1 MTDAGA
7 SADTSWIHA
16 VRRAGLAALAVMLL
30 AAIGAMTVRSHGSA
44 APAQRAS
51 AASARLPLAAQALV
65 SRALGRDDAS
75 YWAQRSAGGLQAVNR
90 AQRLRAQFDRGS
102 VLVGSGGVSLG
113 LSLRAYGY
121 GAALQPLSAV
131 TARAAANQVVYVHAG
146 VSEWYANGPL
156 GLEQGFTV
164 PAAPAGRHAGPL
176 TLELGLSG
184 DARGRLLRGADGVM
198 FTGADGALA
207 YQGLVATD
215 ARGRA
220 LPAWIELRGS
230 ELLLR
235 VVAAGASYPIR
246 VDPFVQQGK
255 LTASD
260 GAEFDAL
267 GTSVAI
273 SGDTIVVGAASATV
287 GSNPDQGAAYL
298 FVKPRSG
305 WADGTQIA
313 KLTASDGAASNN
325 FGSSVAISDG
335 TVVVGAPDVT
345 VTGNLDQ
352 GAAYVF
358 VRPRSGWADATQT
371 AKLTASGGTTFDLLG
386 TSVAISGDTVA
397 AGAPGATV
405 TGNASQGAAY
415 VFVRPRSGWA
425 DATQT
430 AKLTASGGGPED
442 LLGSSVAIDGD
453 TIAAGAPSP
462 PVAQHPDLGAVYV
475 FVRPRSGWADAT
487 DTAKLTASDIVSGE
501 NFGLSVAISGGTVV
515 AGAPDATVGGNLEQ
529 GAVDVFVKPRSGWAD
544 GTQTAKLTASDGASD
559 NLLGLSVAISGD
571 TVAAGADLA
580 TVGANASQGAAYV
593 FVKPGSGWADGTQTA
608 KLTASDGASLDRLG
622 ASVAI
627 SGSTVVA
634 GAPGATVDANLF
646 QGAAYVFSRTQR
658 HGR

>member
-1 MTDAGA
+1 MTYTCVVG
-7 SADTSWIHA
+7 TSWKHA
-16 VRRAGLAALAVMLL
+16 IRRAGIAALAAVLL
-30 AAIGAMTVRSHGSA
+30 AAVGAIVVRSYGPA

-51 AASARLPLAAQALV
+51 AALARIPLAAQAPV
-65 SRALGRDDAS
+65 SRALGRDDVS
-75 YWAQRSAGGLQAVNR
+75 YWVQRSAGGLRAVNR

-102 VLVGSGGVSLG
+102 VLVSSGGVSLG

-131 TARAAANQVVYVHAG
+131 AARVAANQVVYVHAG

-164 PAAPAGRHAGPL
+164 PASAGRHAGPL

-215 ARGRA
+215 VRGRA

-235 VVAAGASYPIR
+235 VATAGASYPIR
-246 VDPFVQQGK
+246 VDPFVQQAK

-260 GAEFDAL
+260 GAEFDSF
-267 GTSVAI
+267 GTSVAT
-273 SGDTIVVGAASATV
+273 SGDTIVVGAPSATV
-287 GSNPDQGAAYL
+287 GSNPDQGAAYV

-305 WADGTQIA
+305 WADATQTA
-313 KLTASDGAASNN
+313 KLTASDGAASDN
-325 FGSSVAISDG
+325 FGSSVAISGG
-335 TVVVGAPDVT
+335 TIVVGAPDAT
-345 VTGNLDQ
+345 VGGNLDQ

-358 VRPRSGWADATQT
+358 VKPRLGWADGTQT

-386 TSVAISGDTVA
+386 MSVAISGDTVV
-397 AGAPGATV
+397 AGAPGVTV
-405 TGNASQGAAY
+405 TGNASQGAAL
-415 VFVRPRSGWA
+415 VFVKPRSGWA

-430 AKLTASGGGPED
+430 AKLIASGGGPED
-442 LLGSSVAIDGD
+442 LLGSSVAIDGG
-453 TIAAGAPSP
+453 TIVTGAPSP
-462 PVAQHPDLGAVYV
+462 PVALSPDLGAVYV
-475 FVRPRSGWADAT
+475 FVKPRSGWADAT

-501 NFGLSVAISGGTVV
+501 NFGSSIAISGGTIV

-529 GAVDVFVKPRSGWAD
+529 GAAYVFVKPRSGWAD
-544 GTQTAKLTASDGASD
+544 GTQTAKLTASDGAS
-559 NLLGLSVAISGD
+559 NTLLGLSVAISGD
-571 TVAAGADLA
+571 TVVAGADLT

-593 FVKPGSGWADGTQTA
+593 FVKPRSRWTDATQTA

-622 ASVAI
+622 TSVAI
-627 SGSTVVA
+627 TGGTVVA
-634 GAPGATVDANLF
+634 GAPGATVNANLF
-646 QGAAYVFSRTQR
+646 QGATYVFSRSPR
-658 HGR
+658 HG

>member
-1 MTDAGA
+1 MTDACATG
-7 SADTSWIHA
+7 TSWIHA
-16 VRRAGLAALAVMLL
+16 VRRAGLAALAVVLL
-30 AAIGAMTVRSHGSA
+30 AATGAMAVRSHGPA
-44 APAQRAS
+44 APAQRVS
-51 AASARLPLAAQALV
+51 AAPARLPLAAQAPV

-75 YWAQRSAGGLQAVNR
+75 YWAQRSASGLLVVNR
-90 AQRLRAQFDRGS
+90 AQGLRAQFARGS
-102 VLVGSGGVSLG
+102 VLVSSGGVSLG

-121 GAALQPLSAV
+121 GAALRPLSAV
-131 TARAAANQVVYVHAG
+131 AARVTANQVLYVHAG

-176 TLELGLSG
+176 TLALGLSG
-184 DARGRLLRGADGVM
+184 DARGRVLRGADGVM
-198 FTGADGALA
+198 FTGAGGALA
-207 YQGLVATD
+207 YQGLVASD
-215 ARGRA
+215 AHGRA

-235 VVAAGASYPIR
+235 VAAAGASYPIR
-246 VDPFVQQGK
+246 VDPFMQQGK

-273 SGDTIVVGAASATV
+273 SGDTIVVGAPSATV
-287 GSNPDQGAAYL
+287 GSNPGQGAAYV

-305 WADGTQIA
+305 WAEGTRTA
-313 KLTASDGAASNN
+313 KLTASDGAASDN
-325 FGSSVAISDG
+325 FGSSVAISGG
-335 TVVVGAPDVT
+335 TIVVGAPDAT
-345 VTGNLDQ
+345 VGGNTSQ
-352 GAAYVF
+352 GTAYVF
-358 VRPRSGWADATQT
+358 VKPRSGWAGRTQT
-371 AKLTASGGTTFDLLG
+371 AKLTASGGTIFDLLG
-386 TSVAISGDTVA
+386 MSVAISGGTVV

-415 VFVRPRSGWA
+415 VFVKPRSGWA
-425 DATQT
+425 DAAKT

-453 TIAAGAPSP
+453 TIVAGAPSP

-475 FVRPRSGWADAT
+475 FVKPASGWADAT

-501 NFGLSVAISGGTVV
+501 NFGFSVAISGRTVV
-515 AGAPDATVGGNLEQ
+515 AGAFDATVGGNLDQ
-529 GAVDVFVKPRSGWAD
+529 GAAYVFVKPRPGWA
-544 GTQTAKLTASDGASD
+544 GRTQTAKLTASDGASD
-559 NLLGLSVAISGD
+559 NLLGLSVAISAD
-571 TVAAGADLA
+571 TVVAGADLA
-580 TVGANASQGAAYV
+580 TAGANASQGAAYV
-593 FVKPGSGWADGTQTA
+593 FVKPGSGWAGRTQTA

-622 ASVAI
+622 VSVAV
-627 SGSTVVA
+627 SGGTVIA
-634 GAPGATVDANLF
+634 GAPGATVGANLF